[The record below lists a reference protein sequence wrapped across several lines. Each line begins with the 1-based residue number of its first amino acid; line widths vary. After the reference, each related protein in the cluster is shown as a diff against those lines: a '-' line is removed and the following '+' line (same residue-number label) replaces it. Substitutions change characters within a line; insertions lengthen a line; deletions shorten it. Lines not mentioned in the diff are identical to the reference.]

1 MMSLHVL
8 PQARVP
14 AVRSVAHGTHVRLG
28 TGMPYAVPAQ
38 RVIAGERMV
47 ALVADKTTP
56 LFAVA
61 AALLA
66 VLAAL
71 VLVHVAVRLESLVAV
86 AARVR
91 SHRIVDA
98 LVHAQ
103 IVARFGAKR
112 ALRTGE
118 RPIGAVRGDVGG
130 NGAVGFEGAVA
141 NLRRQRERGG
151 YNGHEL
157 GE

>member
-1 MMSLHVL
+1 M
-8 PQARVP
+8 P
-14 AVRSVAHGTHVRLG
+14 AVRSVAHGTHIRLG

-47 ALVADKTTP
+47 ALVADKTAP
-56 LFAVA
+56 LFAA
-61 AALLA
+61 AALLAGLA

-71 VLVHVAVRLESLVAV
+71 VLVHVAVRFESLVAV

-103 IVARFGAKR
+103 IVARFGAER
-112 ALRTGE
+112 ALRTGVW
-118 RPIGAVRGDVGG
+118 PIGAVRGDVGG

-151 YNGHEL
+151 QNEHEL